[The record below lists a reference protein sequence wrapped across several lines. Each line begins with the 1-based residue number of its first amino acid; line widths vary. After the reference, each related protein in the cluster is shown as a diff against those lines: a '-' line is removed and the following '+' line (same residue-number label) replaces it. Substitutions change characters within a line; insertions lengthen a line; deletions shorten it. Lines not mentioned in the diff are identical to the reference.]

1 MRKQCKRKVWALVNP
16 INHAI
21 TGASITAETDLD
33 RLRMIELSAIESF
46 RMGKATE
53 DEWSQLAGMLN
64 LAEVMG
70 DDSGTILAAQEA
82 LKQAKRRQDEG
93 KTLGLTGPEL
103 EALRKAYAVHEQ
115 QRTGISRKEYEES
128 IRKTVNKVKG
138 VRVFPNTQSV
148 CGQL

>member
-16 INHAI
+16 IQHAI

-53 DEWSQLAGMLN
+53 QEWHQIAGMLN

-138 VRVFPNTQSV
+138 VRVFPNTKSV

>member
-33 RLRMIELSAIESF
+33 RLRLIELSAIESF

-53 DEWSQLAGMLN
+53 QEWHQLAGMLN

-70 DDSGTILAAQEA
+70 DDTGAILAAQDA
-82 LKQAKRRQDEG
+82 LRQANRRKNEG

-103 EALRKAYAVHEQ
+103 EALRLAYAVHEQ

-128 IRKTVNKVKG
+128 IRRTVNKVKG
-138 VRVFPNTQSV
+138 VRVFPNTKSA

>member
-16 INHAI
+16 IDHAI
-21 TGASITAETDLD
+21 TGASITAEIDLD

-53 DEWSQLAGMLN
+53 DEWIQLVVMLN

-82 LKQAKRRQDEG
+82 LRQANRRKSEG

-128 IRKTVNKVKG
+128 IRKTNNKVSG
-138 VRVFPNTQSV
+138 VRENPNSKPACV
-148 CGQL
+148 SI